1 LISIIKIFINLLSD
15 SFNNDIPSKSIDIAK
30 NQKLIEKAKHEL
42 ESDLNN
48 LKHLQSKR
56 LSFSS
61 INLDNTKQHIHN
73 HFNSV
78 KNLNDSVYI
87 KGDSGDNDVTG
98 SFSEQQFELE
108 KNLNDLSL
116 EIDIKKKLISE
127 LETNSKNFEQM
138 RLHYE
143 EKMTILHDRIKQIED
158 ERDKII
164 SNMTKINEDN
174 KFDDQIRKIKLE
186 YEFKLK
192 NLQSELI
199 KYQQIKSKNSQMIKS
214 ALETDKQL
222 QQLHKELL
230 EMKKLKVKLMNQ
242 LRDETLKNKQDEQK
256 RVKEIALLKRDHL
269 KKDNQIKSLE
279 AEKRCRDIVLKRKQ
293 EQIQALRKYS
303 SR

>member
-1 LISIIKIFINLLSD
+1 
-15 SFNNDIPSKSIDIAK
+15 
-30 NQKLIEKAKHEL
+30 
-42 ESDLNN
+42 
-48 LKHLQSKR
+48 
-56 LSFSS
+56 
-61 INLDNTKQHIHN
+61 LDNTKHQIHN
-73 HFNSV
+73 HFTSV
-78 KNLNDSVYI
+78 KNLNDSIYI
-87 KGDSGDNDVTG
+87 KGDLDIDNDDAG
-98 SFSEQQFELE
+98 STSEQQFELE

-116 EIDIKKKLISE
+116 EIDIKKKLIVE

-192 NLQSELI
+192 NLQAELI
-199 KYQQIKSKNSQMIKS
+199 KYQQIKSKNSQMIKN
-214 ALETDKQL
+214 AMETDKQL

-256 RVKEIALLKRDHL
+256 RIKEIALLKRDHL